1 MLSLKVFLVFLVFL
15 ASVASARD
23 LSTGTVKIGGL
34 EKEDHGASLDEFGN
48 GAGASGGG
56 GWMSDFAQEGCDCT
70 CDCPEE
76 EPDCSCVCDWCG
88 DEVDQATMKQRR
100 QQRRRRLGTFP
111 PPESL
116 YY

>member
-1 MLSLKVFLVFLVFL
+1 MSLKQSVILALVLL
-15 ASVASARD
+15 ISVVSARD
-23 LSTGTVKIGGL
+23 LSSEAVKIA
-34 EKEDHGASLDEFGN
+34 GADSEPASAEFGN

-70 CDCPEE
+70 CDCPDED
-76 EPDCSCVCDWCG
+76 PDCSCVCDWCG

-100 QQRRRRLGTFP
+100 KQRRRRLGTFP